1 MTGHPPVA
9 GGWGEAV
16 LPPEVGPLMISQAA
30 EAEEITGAVGAG
42 ATASPSEATA
52 SPREAAGCPE
62 EAARTGAEGAAGP
75 SEHLMRIRHSSLFF
89 FLLTT
94 DMLYSL
100 PIIVS
105 LKKKKTRMCH
115 QIYLN

>member
-16 LPPEVGPLMISQAA
+16 LPPEAGHLTNIQAA
-30 EAEEITGAVGAG
+30 EAEAITGAEGAE

-52 SPREAAGCPE
+52 SPHEATGCPE

-75 SEHLMRIRHSSLFF
+75 SELLMGIRLFF
-89 FLLTT
+89 LFN
-94 DMLYSL
+94 
-100 PIIVS
+100 
-105 LKKKKTRMCH
+105 H
-115 QIYLN
+115 

>member
-16 LPPEVGPLMISQAA
+16 QPPEAGPPTISQAA
-30 EAEEITGAVGAG
+30 EAEETTGAAGAG

-52 SPREAAGCPE
+52 SPLEVAGCPE

-75 SEHLMRIRHSSLFF
+75 SEQLMRIRHFF
-89 FLLTT
+89 SNFFSLLTT

-100 PIIVS
+100 PITIF
-105 LKKKKTRMCH
+105 
-115 QIYLN
+115 

>member
-16 LPPEVGPLMISQAA
+16 LPPEEGPRMISQAA
-30 EAEEITGAVGAG
+30 EAG
-42 ATASPSEATA
+42 ATASPSEATVR
-52 SPREAAGCPE
+52 PLEAAGCPE

-75 SEHLMRIRHSSLFF
+75 SEHLMRIRHFSLYCS

-94 DMLYSL
+94 DM
-100 PIIVS
+100 
-105 LKKKKTRMCH
+105 C
-115 QIYLN
+115 